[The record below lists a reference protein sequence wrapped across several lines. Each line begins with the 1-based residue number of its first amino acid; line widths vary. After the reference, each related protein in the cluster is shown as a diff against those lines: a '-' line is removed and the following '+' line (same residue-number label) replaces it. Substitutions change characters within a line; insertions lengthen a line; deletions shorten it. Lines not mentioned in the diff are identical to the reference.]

1 MANLYPFI
9 RNSLN
14 YPFSKLVFS
23 DVSSW
28 DQYKLFAFNIVL
40 GRILIFLV
48 KYESLQQYLM
58 KQQIN

>member
-1 MANLYPFI
+1 MANLYPFV

-23 DVSSW
+23 DVSW